1 MMSLQLR
8 SATEIRWYCPKFE
21 KSRLHV
27 LVSFLP
33 TIPNIRLLSL
43 FGEEI
48 TEAQQAIIFGLP
60 TLRTLVLDYCR
71 FHPSTKPLPLSNVTA
86 LRLADND
93 IQTTRR
99 LLTIVA
105 PTLETLT
112 FDFFEATFGQ
122 DLQGELTK
130 LHKLTTLKL
139 VAYTHGVKPTML
151 ETFKK
156 CTSITTICILPFH
169 DHALL
174 SLHHSDLPTLCSVTC
189 DHQLAMTLIP
199 KRPVKTYVQ
208 VLSRSLEEP
217 SMLPDALSQTTA
229 GITSLKLHLLNSF
242 YSLLPSLAPSL
253 QHLEQLTLMS
263 VMRPLVWYA
272 ARSPDQLSGQDLHN
286 PPGAPAVILPK
297 LKRVEI
303 WVNYSKLIDIEFPPE
318 RLLKEC
324 FIPACPALEVFECLG
339 AHDLY
344 KYHFGLLPKPK
355 EAWKVRRLPDGSW
368 ERQGPP
374 PIPTHIHANKLYA
387 AP

>member
-1 MMSLQLR
+1 MNRLQLR
-8 SATEIRWYCPKFE
+8 SATEIHWYYTK

-27 LVSFLP
+27 LVSVLP

-43 FGEEI
+43 FDDEI
-48 TEAQQAIIFGLP
+48 TEVQQAIIFGLP
-60 TLRTLVLDYCR
+60 TLRTLELSYCR

-105 PTLETLT
+105 PTLETLE
-112 FDFFEATFGQ
+112 FRYIEDTFGQ
-122 DLQGELTK
+122 HLQGELTK

-139 VAYTHGVKPTML
+139 VAHIFGVKPAML

-174 SLHHSDLPTLCSVTC
+174 SLHHSDLPALRSVTC
-189 DHQLAMTLIP
+189 DDQLAMTLIP

-217 SMLPDALSQTTA
+217 SMLPDALSQTRA
-229 GITSLKLHLLNSF
+229 RITSLKLHLPNSF

-272 ARSPDQLSGQDLHN
+272 ARWPDQLSGQDLHN
-286 PPGAPAVILPK
+286 PSGAPAVVLPK

-303 WVNYSKLIDIEFPPE
+303 WVDHSNLIGMEFTPE

-339 AHDLY
+339 ARGLHNF
-344 KYHFGLLPKPK
+344 HFGLLPEPK